1 MIAYL
6 SRAAIASS
14 NELSIAILT
23 STLASLWVLDTASS
37 NAGAVA
43 LVAVAPEEGPVVRV
57 ALQLGWSGAGEGLAS
72 AVRSTGES

>member
-6 SRAAIASS
+6 LRAAIASS
-14 NELSIAILT
+14 NELSIAVLT

-43 LVAVAPEEGPVVRV
+43 LAVVTPEEGPVVRV
-57 ALQLGWSGAGEGLAS
+57 AL
-72 AVRSTGES
+72 